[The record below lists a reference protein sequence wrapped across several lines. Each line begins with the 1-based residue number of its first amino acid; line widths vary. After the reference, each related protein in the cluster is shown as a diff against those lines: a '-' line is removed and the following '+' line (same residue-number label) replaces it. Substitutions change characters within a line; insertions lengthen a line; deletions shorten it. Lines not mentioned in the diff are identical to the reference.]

1 MAILLG
7 ILAGIVVVLGAA
19 LGLLV
24 VRFRRNQYRA
34 SQVWHTLSLELHPLD
49 LDPVERLTITPLV
62 EARTAGGEL
71 RGESGVSYLVEA
83 DGARL
88 LFDLGASGQGEPPS
102 SLQYNAKALDVDL
115 ELVDAVVISHRHHD
129 HVGGLRAQ
137 RAHSFALPT
146 DRLGKEGVPVYLPE
160 PLQHPT
166 ADVQVVD
173 GPRLLVPGV
182 ATTGPIPR
190 ALFLLGWTPEQAL
203 AVLVAGR
210 GIVLIVGCGH
220 QGVHHLVERV
230 ETLFDEPLYGLV
242 GGLHFPITGLALQR
256 FGGASRPPWQPLTK
270 EDVQRAIRYLQDKG
284 LKRVALSPH
293 DSCDWALGAF
303 QEAWGSDFEVVA
315 VGRPIEFS
323 ANGRQEDN

>member
-1 MAILLG
+1 
-7 ILAGIVVVLGAA
+7 V
-19 LGLLV
+19 
-24 VRFRRNQYRA
+24 Q
-34 SQVWHTLSLELHPLD
+34 
-49 LDPVERLTITPLV
+49 RLTVTPLV
-62 EARTAGGEL
+62 DARTAGGEL
-71 RGESGVSYLVEA
+71 IGESGVSYFVEA

-88 LFDLGASGQGEPPS
+88 LFDLGAGGQGETPS
-102 SLQYNAKALDVDL
+102 VLQHNATVLDVDL
-115 ELVDAVVISHRHHD
+115 DLVDAVLISHRHYD

-137 RAHSFALPT
+137 RAHSFVLPT
-146 DRLGKEGVPVYLPE
+146 DRLGVEGVPVYLPE

-166 ADVQVVD
+166 ADVHVVD
-173 GPRLLVPGV
+173 GPRPIVPGV

-203 AVLVAGR
+203 AVHVAGR

-220 QGVHHLVERV
+220 QGVHHLVERA
-230 ETLFDEPLYGLV
+230 ETLFVEPLYGVV

-256 FGGASRPPWQPLTK
+256 FGGANRPPWQPVTK
-270 EDVQRAIRYLQDKG
+270 EDVHRAIRYLQDKD

-303 QEAWGSDFEVVA
+303 QEAWGPDFEVVT

-323 ANGRQEDN
+323 GNGRQEDS